1 MELSTKYQEFSE
13 FELEQMNVKLKGKE
27 SFAETGAVGS
37 AEESLDVKSV
47 IKKYKGVEAKNRT
60 RGTGTGSVKY
70 SLHMNYDNYL
80 EMFGMKNEN
89 LIEGVAAYGQTS
101 QHQEFMVTEI
111 VLDED
116 GTKKL
121 IAYPRCMIKSGPSN
135 KIENAS
141 EEVAEIELEVS
152 LMPDEYG
159 FAKYEALYDNLEE
172 TVRDKWM
179 KEFTSEMVRV
189 QTA

>member
-1 MELSTKYQEFSE
+1 MTLSTTYQEFSE
-13 FELEQMNVKLKGKE
+13 FELEQMNVKLKGGTTYE
-27 SFAETGAVGS
+27 ETGAVGS

-47 IKKYKGVEAKNRT
+47 VKKYKGVEAKNRT
-60 RGTGTGSVKY
+60 KGTGTGTVKY
-70 SLHMNYDNYL
+70 SMHMNREKYL
-80 EMFGMKNEN
+80 EFFGMKDEN
-89 LIEGVAAYGQTS
+89 LIEGVAAYGQSS
-101 QHQEFMVTEI
+101 QHQEFSVTET

-121 IAYPRCMIKSGPSN
+121 IAYPRCMIKSGPGN
-135 KIENAS
+135 KIENGS

-159 FAKYEALYDNLEE
+159 FAKYEALYDDLDE

-179 KEFTSEMVRV
+179 KEFTSSMVRV
-189 QTA
+189 QTV